1 MSVGN
6 IFAPKPGR
14 FGIQVATITTRPVFG
29 TLAAGTVA
37 HMIGGYTKPAVI
49 TSVSIAATTFP
60 TAATSVVAT
69 LQKKPS
75 GTAVALTSGLD
86 INTKTAQ
93 TAVTGTVLGTVSD
106 ADKTLQPGE
115 TLLLSVVTTGAVSV
129 QPVDVVVT
137 VELLVQE

>member
-1 MSVGN
+1 MSYN
-6 IFAPKPGR
+6 FFKPKPGR
-14 FGIQVATITTRPVFG
+14 FGVECVTLTVKPTFG

-37 HMIGGYTKPAVI
+37 HMLGGFSKRAIVSGI
-49 TSVSIAATTFP
+49 SIAATTFP

-75 GTAVALTSGLD
+75 GTAVALTAGLD
-86 INTKTAQ
+86 INAKTAA
-93 TAVTGTVLGTVSD
+93 TAVTSGVLGTASQANLTVN
-106 ADKTLQPGE
+106 PGE
-115 TLLLSVVTTGAVSV
+115 TLLLSVVTTGSVTV